1 MNLDD
6 GKDLALLSDF
16 SAQKSQLKII
26 KFVCKFT
33 GLVAFLYALYFWII
47 IGQPFIAATNL
58 LFVLGYALP
67 FVLIKYQ
74 KITLATLWFFSI
86 LAGHVLLL
94 STQIFTSETGF
105 HFYYLLFP
113 SGVFLLFS
121 DKDKAAK
128 IVLTLVGTILFFV
141 CEFYPKDPLIELS
154 KQAETWIFASTILV
168 IVFELSIVMFIFSH
182 MITSRENK
190 LKEMASIDP
199 LTGVNNRRNFIQ
211 VAESLYGKK
220 SQQKKAF
227 SLLLMDID
235 HFKQVNDTHGHMVGD
250 NALRLIAD
258 LLKTLIRPQDILA
271 RYGGEEFILLLPET
285 NLETACELAESIR
298 LAVESL
304 EIPSINQK
312 HINCTLSCGVS
323 QGDQN
328 LVGLDCIV
336 KQADDALYCAK
347 SQGRN
352 RVSCNRI

>member
-33 GLVAFLYALYFWII
+33 GFVAFLYALYFWII
-47 IGQPFIAATNL
+47 IEQPLIAATNL
-58 LFVLGYALP
+58 LFVLAYALP

-74 KITLATLWFFSI
+74 KITLATLWFFVV
-86 LAGHVLLL
+86 LAAHVFLL
-94 STQIFTSETGF
+94 STQIFTSDTGF

-121 DKDKAAK
+121 DKDRAAK
-128 IVLTLVGTILFFV
+128 IVLTIVGTILFFV
-141 CEFYPKDPLIELS
+141 CELHPKDPLIELS
-154 KQAETWIFASTILV
+154 KQAETWIFSSTILV

-190 LKEMASIDP
+190 LKEIASIDP

-211 VAESLYGKK
+211 VAEALYGQKAP
-220 SQQKKAF
+220 QKKAF

-235 HFKQVNDTHGHMVGD
+235 YFKKINDTHGHMVGD
-250 NALRLIAD
+250 NALRLIAS

-285 NLETACELAESIR
+285 NLETACTLAESIR
-298 LAVESL
+298 LAVEAL
-304 EIPSINQK
+304 DIPSTDQN
-312 HINCTLSCGVS
+312 HINCTLSFGVS

-328 LVGLDCIV
+328 LVDLSSIV
-336 KQADDALYCAK
+336 KQADDALYRAK
-347 SQGRN
+347 NQGRN
-352 RVSCNRI
+352 CVCH